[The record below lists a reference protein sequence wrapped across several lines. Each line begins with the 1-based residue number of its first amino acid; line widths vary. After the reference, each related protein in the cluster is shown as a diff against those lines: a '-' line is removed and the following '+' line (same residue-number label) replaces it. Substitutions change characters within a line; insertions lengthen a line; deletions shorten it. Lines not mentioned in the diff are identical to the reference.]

1 MKIKHEIQRLQNLAE
16 PTISISKN
24 RFASECKE
32 YCYLYKSV
40 YNTLKNPNMK
50 LISVYGEYKVYLERL
65 SYIDAE
71 RPGIAKVQVQ
81 QKKIQGVC
89 EKCLKTRKFCVEK

>member
-1 MKIKHEIQRLQNLAE
+1 MKIKNEIKRLKNLAE

-24 RFASECKE
+24 RFARECKE

-50 LISVYGEYKVYLERL
+50 LISVYGDYKVYLERL
-65 SYIDAE
+65 TYIEMLKDLALL
-71 RPGIAKVQVQ
+71 RYKFSRKKFKGYAKNA
-81 QKKIQGVC
+81 
-89 EKCLKTRKFCVEK
+89 

>member
-1 MKIKHEIQRLQNLAE
+1 MRIKNEIQRLQNLAE
-16 PTISISKN
+16 PTIGISKN

-32 YCYLYKSV
+32 YCYLYKNV

-65 SYIDAE
+65 SYIEMLKDLALL
-71 RPGIAKVQVQ
+71 RYKFSRKKFKGYAKNA
-81 QKKIQGVC
+81 
-89 EKCLKTRKFCVEK
+89 